1 MGSVHLLLVT
11 VITEHPVLVTTGLCQ
26 DNGNEIITIDSGL
39 LTESII
45 SNKVLMRWNKLILSF
60 YTKFSCKI
68 RQW

>member
-45 SNKVLMRWNKLILSF
+45 LNKVLLRVEGVE
-60 YTKFSCKI
+60 
-68 RQW
+68 

>member
-39 LTESII
+39 LTESINL
-45 SNKVLMRWNKLILSF
+45 NKVLMGRNEQILL
-60 YTKFSCKI
+60 YKI
-68 RQW
+68 QL